1 MYAELHGWLKMRAE
15 QSWLVEDARRVG
27 WLKMHAEQSWLV
39 EICNYYYKHQR
50 KYSGLTHTAR
60 SHVYIEI
67 SLV

>member
-1 MYAELHGWLKMRAE
+1 MYAELH
-15 QSWLVEDARRVG
+15 G